1 LLENAGINENITAD
15 IVGHEKP
22 RMTYGLYSG
31 GATLQVK
38 RQAVAK
44 VRYNFS
50 VSQTKAT
57 KALSQKTTAKKT
69 PAKKSQKIPR

>member
-1 LLENAGINENITAD
+1 
-15 IVGHEKP
+15 
-22 RMTYGLYSG
+22 MTYGLYSG

-50 VSQTKAT
+50 VSQIKAT
-57 KALSQKTTAKKT
+57 EALSPKTTIQKT
-69 PAKKSQKIPR
+69 PAKKSQKISK